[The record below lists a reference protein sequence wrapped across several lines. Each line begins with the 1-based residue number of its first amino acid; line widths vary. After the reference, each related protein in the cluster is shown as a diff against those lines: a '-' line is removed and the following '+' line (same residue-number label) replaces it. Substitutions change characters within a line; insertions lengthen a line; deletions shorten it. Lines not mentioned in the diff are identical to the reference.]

1 MLPAAIDEEAF
12 DVPSREIETI
22 LVALGKFAG
31 FRLQYPINR
40 PDYQNEFVVFQGP
53 SYFRVVSRGQNYG
66 LSARGLAINVAEP
79 EREEFPSFARF
90 WIERASADAN
100 SIVVHALL
108 HSPRISGAYRFGI
121 YPGTE
126 TVFHVDLTLFP
137 REPLA
142 HIGLSALTSLYMF
155 GSLHTATRTDYRPA
169 VHDSL
174 GLAVHTRTGE
184 RIWRPLNNPHRLQVR
199 GFVDPNPRGFGLTQR
214 DRRFSH
220 FHILEARYQT
230 RPSVWIARHGDWAR
244 ARSFWRRYRRT
255 RKPMTISLPISGLM
269 PVFYPACRSRRV
281 IGSPDQKMPRRQRA
295 LPRLSAAPQATRLMA
310 GTATW

>member
-1 MLPAAIDEEAF
+1 VFPAAIDEEAF
-12 DVPSREIETI
+12 DVPSREIETV

-31 FRLQYPINR
+31 FRFQYPINR

-53 SYFRVVSRGQNYG
+53 SYFRAVSRGQNYG
-66 LSARGLAINVAEP
+66 LSARDLAIDVAEP
-79 EREEFPSFARF
+79 EGEEFPSFARF

-126 TVFHVDLTLFP
+126 NVFDVDLTLFP

-142 HIGLSALTSLYMF
+142 HIGLSALTSMFMF
-155 GSLHTATRTDYRPA
+155 GSLHTATRADYRPT

-184 RIWRPLNNPHRLQVR
+184 RIWRPLNNPHRLQVS
-199 GFVDPNPRGFGLTQR
+199 GFVDRNPCRFGLIQR

-220 FHILEARYQT
+220 FHIREARYQT
-230 RPSVWIARHGDWAR
+230 RPSVWIARQRDWAR

-255 RKPMTISLPISGLM
+255 RKPMTISLPIGGLM

-295 LPRLSAAPQATRLMA
+295 LPRLSAAPQAARLMA
-310 GTATW
+310 GTARW